1 MKDNILDYCLR
12 IGDTSLILS
21 HRIGEYCSKAPV
33 LEEDLAITNVGL
45 DLLGQAESFLNYAAE
60 LKGNTTADELTF
72 KRKEKDFRCLH
83 LVQTPNIDFAFI
95 LTRQFLIDCYHQ
107 VLFNQLISSEDER
120 ISAISKKAIK
130 EINYH
135 IKRSSDWMI
144 RLGLGTE
151 YSNQRVQNA
160 VNELWMYTDELFVD
174 NQTDVQIDILNIG
187 PLSSSLKKPWEQ
199 LVISILSSASIDI
212 PETNLYSLQYGKNG
226 FHTEYLGYMLA
237 EMQHLPLLY
246 PDATW

>member
-1 MKDNILDYCLR
+1 MNDKIFDYCLR
-12 IGDTSLILS
+12 IGDSSLILS
-21 HRIGEYCSKAPV
+21 HRIGEYCSKAPL

-107 VLFNQLISSEDER
+107 TLFNLLVNSQDER
-120 ISAISKKAIK
+120 ISGISKKAIK

-135 IKRSSDWMI
+135 LKRSTEWI
-144 RLGLGTE
+144 LRLGLGTDH
-151 YSNQRVQNA
+151 SNQRLQNA
-160 VNELWMYTDELFVD
+160 VNELWMYTDELFID
-174 NQTDVQIDILNIG
+174 NETDIQMDNLNIG

-199 LVISILSSASIDI
+199 LVMSNLSAASIDI
-212 PETNLYSLQYGKNG
+212 PEANLYSLKYGKNG
-226 FHTEYLGYMLA
+226 FHTEYLGYILA